1 MMLLFVFQKF
11 AVEPLACGSCCHS
24 NFEFFEVFSSVEEV
38 KQVTV
43 FVYYMYPHFQSES
56 WISFLS
62 FENDFSFTPK

>member
-38 KQVTV
+38 KQKKNV
-43 FVYYMYPHFQSES
+43 VYS
-56 WISFLS
+56 ICL
-62 FENDFSFTPK
+62 